1 MNDIE
6 SRVMRKILRRFVPL
20 LTICFVVAFLDRVNV
35 GFAALTMN
43 RDIGLTSAAFGL
55 AAGLFFLSYFIFEV
69 PSNLMLERFGAR
81 RWIARIMLTWGLCSA
96 ATAFVQ
102 GPWSLYAVRILLGA
116 VEAGFFPGI
125 VFFLG
130 LWVPAQYRARVI
142 GIFMAAMP
150 LASVIG
156 SPISGYLMTLDGW
169 FGMKGWQI
177 MFLIEAFPSIALAY
191 VVLKVLRDSPR
202 DAEWLDAEEK
212 QWLESTLAA
221 ERANQPVVVAHGF
234 GNLLRSPIIL
244 FTAFAYFGLT
254 GFNYGLSFFLPQI
267 VREFDLSLQQV
278 GFVSALPFVAG
289 AAGMVLWGRH
299 SDATGERRVHLLLPM
314 ALAAIGLA
322 GSTFAATPPAKMAL
336 LCVASFGVFSAL
348 PVFWTVAPRLLG
360 PATAAAGIALINS
373 LGNLSG
379 FVNPYVVGLLK
390 DATGSFNGGLQL
402 IATTGAVAVVVLYF
416 VTKRLTGRPEDPDSL
431 RSASASEGSVGR

>member
-6 SRVMRKILRRFVPL
+6 ARTMRKILRRFVPL

-43 RDIGLTSAAFGL
+43 KDLGLSSAAFGL
-55 AAGLFFLSYFIFEV
+55 AAGLFFLSYFLFEV
-69 PSNLMLERFGAR
+69 PSNMMLERFGAR
-81 RWIARIMLTWGLCSA
+81 RWIARIMLTWGICSA
-96 ATAFVQ
+96 ATAFVE

-116 VEAGFFPGI
+116 AEAGFFPGI

-130 LWVPAQYRARVI
+130 LWVPTKYRARVI
-142 GIFMAAMP
+142 GVFMAAMP
-150 LASVIG
+150 LASVFG
-156 SPISGYLMTLDGW
+156 SPVSGYLMTLDGW
-169 FGMKGWQI
+169 LGLKGWQV

-202 DAEWLDAEEK
+202 DAEWLEADEK

-221 ERANQPVVVAHGF
+221 ERASQPVVVEHGF
-234 GNLLRSPIIL
+234 SNLLRSPVIL

-267 VREFDLSLQQV
+267 VREFNLSLQQV

-289 AAGMVLWGRH
+289 AAGMILWGRH
-299 SDATGERRVHLLLPM
+299 SDATGERRVHLLLPI

-322 GSTFAATPPAKMAL
+322 GSTFAATPSIKLAL

-348 PVFWTVAPRLLG
+348 PVFWTVTPRLLG
-360 PATAAAGIALINS
+360 AGTAAAGIALINS

-379 FVNPYVVGLLK
+379 FVNPYVVGLVK
-390 DATGSFNGGLQL
+390 DSTGSFNGGLQL
-402 IATTGAVAVVVLYF
+402 IATIGAVAVVVLFF
-416 VTKRLTGRPEDPDSL
+416 VTRRLSKPDDVQ
-431 RSASASEGSVGR
+431 AVNDVGAQATSVGH

>member
-1 MNDIE
+1 MNKD
-6 SRVMRKILRRFVPL
+6 L
-20 LTICFVVAFLDRVNV
+20 
-35 GFAALTMN
+35 
-43 RDIGLTSAAFGL
+43 GLSSAAFGL
-55 AAGLFFLSYFIFEV
+55 AAGLFFLSYFLFEV
-69 PSNLMLERFGAR
+69 PSNMLLERFGAR
-81 RWIARIMLTWGLCSA
+81 RWIARIMLTWGICSA

-116 VEAGFFPGI
+116 AEAGFFPGI

-130 LWVPAQYRARVI
+130 LWVPAKYRARVI
-142 GIFMAAMP
+142 GVFMAAMP
-150 LASVIG
+150 LASVFG
-156 SPISGYLMTLDGW
+156 SPASGYLMTLDGW
-169 FGMKGWQI
+169 LGLKGWQV

-191 VVLKVLRDSPR
+191 VVLKVLRDSPK
-202 DAEWLDAEEK
+202 DAEWLDAEER
-212 QWLESTLAA
+212 QWLEVTLAA
-221 ERANQPVVVAHGF
+221 EHANQPAVVDHGF
-234 GNLLRSPIIL
+234 ANLLRSPVIL

-267 VREFDLSLQQV
+267 VRDFNLSLQQV

-289 AAGMVLWGRH
+289 AAGMILWGRH
-299 SDATGERRVHLLLPM
+299 SDATGERRIHLLLPM

-322 GSTFAATPPAKMAL
+322 GSTFAMTPSGKLAL

-379 FVNPYVVGLLK
+379 FVNPYVVGLVK
-390 DATGSFNGGLQL
+390 DSTGSFNGGLQL
-402 IATTGAVAVVVLYF
+402 IATVGAIAVVILYF
-416 VTKRLTGRPEDPDSL
+416 VTRRLSAPDD
-431 RSASASEGSVGR
+431 ASPAEGVQVPIGTSGH